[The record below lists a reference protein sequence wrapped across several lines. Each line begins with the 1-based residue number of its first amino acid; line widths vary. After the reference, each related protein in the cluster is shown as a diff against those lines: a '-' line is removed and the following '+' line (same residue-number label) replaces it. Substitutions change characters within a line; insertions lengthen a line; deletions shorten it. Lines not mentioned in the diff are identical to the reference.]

1 VHAAVLCGAVE
12 NVAYGKESWI
22 NNRRQRKRHVHD
34 TRRRAH
40 WTHAH
45 SSATS
50 HAHSTSSATSSATS
64 PALSSCTVLDN
75 FYVEQPVW
83 VVDLGAEMQ
92 VSGVVI
98 VTWPGRTTGA
108 NIH

>member
-1 VHAAVLCGAVE
+1 VHAAVVCGAVE

-34 TRRRAH
+34 SRRRAH

-50 HAHSTSSATSSATS
+50 PS
-64 PALSSCTVLDN
+64 LSSCTVLDN

-83 VVDLGAEMQ
+83 VVDLGAEMH